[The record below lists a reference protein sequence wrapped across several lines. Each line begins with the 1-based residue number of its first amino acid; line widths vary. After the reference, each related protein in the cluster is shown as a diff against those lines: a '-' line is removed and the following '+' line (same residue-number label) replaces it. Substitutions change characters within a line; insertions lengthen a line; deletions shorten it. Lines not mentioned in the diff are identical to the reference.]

1 MTCTV
6 AHHQGAV
13 KTFWLHLWE
22 ALISLYFAVNG
33 CIHEQF
39 YAHSAF
45 QNIINNGFTSGK
57 KNPTTQYWE
66 NPSWEN

>member
-1 MTCTV
+1 MTYIV
-6 AHHQGAV
+6 VHHQGAI

-39 YAHSAF
+39 YVHSAF
-45 QNIINNGFTSGK
+45 QNIINKGFTGGK
-57 KNPTTQYWE
+57 KSQQQQWE
-66 NPSWEN
+66 SPSWEN